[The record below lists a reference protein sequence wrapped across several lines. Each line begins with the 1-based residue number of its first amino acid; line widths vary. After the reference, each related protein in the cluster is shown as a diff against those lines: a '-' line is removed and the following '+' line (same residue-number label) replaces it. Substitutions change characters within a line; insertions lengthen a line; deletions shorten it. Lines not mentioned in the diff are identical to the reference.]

1 MLITGLDILLYAA
14 ILPILAILIA
24 RIARNKTGSLLKS
37 SLPAALQKGYG
48 KKDHFAG
55 PALKK
60 CPKCT
65 EELQLSALVCD
76 TCDYNFLAGS
86 VTHRH
91 KMLPAPSEPLA
102 HDASGQT
109 FAYRT

>member
-1 MLITGLDILLYAA
+1 MLFAGLDIFLYAA

-24 RIARNKTGSLLKS
+24 RIARNKEGSLLRAPLS
-37 SLPAALQKGYG
+37 GALQKGYG

-60 CPKCT
+60 CPKCS
-65 EELQLSALVCD
+65 EELQLSALFCD

-91 KMLPAPSEPLA
+91 KMLPAPGEPLA
-102 HDASGQT
+102 HGAPGQT

>member
-1 MLITGLDILLYAA
+1 MLITNLDIVLYAA
-14 ILPILAILIA
+14 ILPTLAVLIM
-24 RIARNKTGSLLKS
+24 RIARNKPDRFLGA
-37 SLPAALQKGYG
+37 SLPGVLQRGYG

-60 CPKCT
+60 CPKCS
-65 EELQLSALVCD
+65 EDLQLSALVCD

-86 VTHRH
+86 VAHRH

-102 HDASGQT
+102 NGVSGQT
-109 FAYRT
+109 LAYRT